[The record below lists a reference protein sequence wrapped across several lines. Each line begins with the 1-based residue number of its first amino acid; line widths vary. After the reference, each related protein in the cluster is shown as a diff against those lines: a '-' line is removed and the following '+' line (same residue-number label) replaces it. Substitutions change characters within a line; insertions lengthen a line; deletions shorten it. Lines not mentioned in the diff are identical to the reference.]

1 MSRHAAKAFTVH
13 MAAVH
18 TLPTRLVE
26 RRAGRRGLPADR
38 RRAQSP
44 SEERA
49 NALSHGLALLLAL
62 AAAPWLVA
70 AGHAR
75 GGALGGFAAAVF
87 CGSMAFQYLA
97 SCVCHALQPGRAKL
111 WARAVDHAAIYLF
124 IAGSATPFVLG
135 SLVGVNRAVGLATC
149 ALIWLLALAGAWL
162 KLTRRLTN
170 RRWSTGLYVLLGWT
184 AFVAMSPAL
193 WHIDPSTLTLLMA
206 GGAAYMLGTVF
217 FLYDHALRFG
227 HLAWHLLVMA
237 GSGCHAAAAL
247 F

>member
-18 TLPTRLVE
+18 TLPTRFVE
-26 RRAGRRGLPADR
+26 RRDGRRGLPSDR

-44 SEERA
+44 GEERA
-49 NALSHGLALLLAL
+49 NALSHALALPLAL

-75 GGALGGFAAAVF
+75 SGVLGGFAAAVF
-87 CGSMAFQYLA
+87 CGSMALQYLA
-97 SCVCHALQPGRAKL
+97 SCVCHALPHGRAKL

-124 IAGSATPFVLG
+124 IAGSATPFVLTA
-135 SLVGVNRAVGLATC
+135 LVGVNRTLGLATC

-184 AFVAMSPAL
+184 AFLAMSPAL
-193 WHIDPSTLTLLMA
+193 WHIDPGTLTLLVA
-206 GGAAYMLGTVF
+206 GGAAYMAGTVF
-217 FLYDHALRFG
+217 FVYDHALRFG

-247 F
+247 L